1 MGVEHTAGACGSQL
15 EFSQILGGSA
25 ALALFPRPTR
35 DQLPR
40 PCFPNALS
48 CHFDVLPSRRGF
60 ENAQMSEFKI
70 QVDQLSEKG
79 KDYRFEVSGDW
90 WAEREPDSESPAS
103 EVAEGFEFFVEAT
116 RTRDDILLS
125 GRLEAKVLL
134 ECSRCAKR
142 YSHVLRD
149 TFRLALEPAKGR
161 EPIDLEGVQG
171 LAESGV
177 WLGEDLEA
185 GWFRGPF
192 IQLDDFFGE
201 LIALAMPIQP
211 ICREDCPGICSHC
224 GTDLAEA
231 RCDCEDE
238 RIDSPFAV
246 LAKLKGGTKQTDEK
260 RK

>member
-1 MGVEHTAGACGSQL
+1 
-15 EFSQILGGSA
+15 
-25 ALALFPRPTR
+25 
-35 DQLPR
+35 
-40 PCFPNALS
+40 
-48 CHFDVLPSRRGF
+48 
-60 ENAQMSEFKI
+60 MSDFKI

-79 KDYRFEVSGDW
+79 KAFRFEVPGDW
-90 WAEREPDSESPAS
+90 WAEREPDSEAPAS
-103 EVAEGFEFFVEAT
+103 EVADGFTFLIEAT

-125 GRLEAKVLL
+125 GSLDATVLL

-142 YSHVLRD
+142 YSHALRD

-192 IQLDDFFGE
+192 IRLDDFFGE

-211 ICREDCPGICSHC
+211 LCSEDCQGICSHC
-224 GTDLAEA
+224 GVDFAET

-246 LAKLKGGTKQTDEK
+246 LAKLKGETE
-260 RK
+260 